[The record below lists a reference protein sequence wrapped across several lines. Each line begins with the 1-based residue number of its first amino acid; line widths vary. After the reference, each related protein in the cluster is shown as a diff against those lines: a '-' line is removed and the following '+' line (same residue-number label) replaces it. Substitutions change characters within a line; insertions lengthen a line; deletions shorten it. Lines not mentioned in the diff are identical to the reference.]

1 MTPVSALCLHSPGAE
16 EGVRAGR
23 LGPWIVMLVVAIA
36 ACRQGVPVVDTS
48 PRPPT
53 VDGTISGTVTGPGG
67 TPLEGRIVEVTNLE
81 TGQRQ
86 RLTTSNSG
94 GFTFKVPPGRYQ
106 VDLTLRDG
114 ESLTKRPGIMSI
126 NRSDV
131 DAHADFVVGVA
142 RTVRPHRPLQ
152 RGFDGLGPASA

>member
-1 MTPVSALCLHSPGAE
+1 M
-16 EGVRAGR
+16 RATR
-23 LGPWIVMLVVAIA
+23 VVPWVVFLVVVIA

-53 VDGTISGTVTGPGG
+53 VDGTISGTVIGPGG
-67 TPLEGRIVEVTNLE
+67 SPLEGRLVEVTNLE

-86 RLTTSNSG
+86 RVTTSNSG

-106 VDLTLRDG
+106 VDLTLREG
-114 ESLTKRPGIMSI
+114 ESLVKRPGVMSI

-131 DAHADFVVGVA
+131 DAHADFVVGVS
-142 RTVRPHRPLQ
+142 RTVRPRRPLP